1 MDKKTLFYLFVAFWG
16 FVLSFAIFFVGYASI
31 IGNAHMG
38 PEDSYGWIC
47 KSVMPLFLNST
58 CEICYG
64 RYSTIPTTL
73 IGLVGM
79 VYNGFL
85 CYGLV
90 MKKPKLI
97 EIWMYFNIF
106 STIVLVI
113 TLVSYFFLTYA
124 RFILYLKSCRISKL
138 LSNFGCLFTLWIFFA
153 SFQWKSVKVS
163 WAARVGRN
171 FDDYPGFQ
179 QIPC

>member
-1 MDKKTLFYLFVAFWG
+1 MSFRSFCKEDFLKGWRRPNKLKLIFFFRMDKKTLFHLFVAFWG

-38 PEDSYGWIC
+38 PKDSYGWIC

-97 EIWMYFNIF
+97 KIWMYFNIF

-113 TLVSYFFLTYA
+113 TLVSYFFLTHA
-124 RFILYLKSCRISKL
+124 RFILYFEE
-138 LSNFGCLFTLWIFFA
+138 LSNIKIVVKLWMFI
-153 SFQWKSVKVS
+153 
-163 WAARVGRN
+163 
-171 FDDYPGFQ
+171 
-179 QIPC
+179 

>member
-1 MDKKTLFYLFVAFWG
+1 MDKKTVFYLFVAFWG

-64 RYSTIPTTL
+64 PYSTIPTTL

-90 MKKPKLI
+90 MKKPQVI
-97 EIWMYFNIF
+97 AIWMYFNIF

-138 LSNFGCLFTLWIFFA
+138 LSNFGCLFTLLVCFEQHW
-153 SFQWKSVKVS
+153 
-163 WAARVGRN
+163 
-171 FDDYPGFQ
+171 
-179 QIPC
+179 QIKTSKE